1 MISVIT
7 PALVKDEYSY
17 QWLHEC
23 IASVKAQPGQWE
35 HIVVNDHSP
44 VKLDALKAHW
54 PHVRWLDAEG
64 TGVSSARNQAAE
76 AARYDLL
83 LPLDADDKL
92 GPDALA
98 TFLDAWNKRGDARII
113 YSDVI
118 MFGEDYARVYLAAEY
133 DFSILMHATFMTVGC
148 LHSKE
153 DWERVGGW
161 RLDMTHG
168 LEDWEYWIA
177 MGEVGV
183 CGKRVPE
190 PLYWYRRHP
199 RGRLQW
205 LRSASGLW
213 DRAYL
218 AMRELHKDSFNGRYP
233 MGCCGGRSRA
243 AATKP
248 VAAAM
253 PARVLQAASASAIRT
268 EGIMLVY
275 NGARKGDF
283 LITGGV
289 TRTKYHVPGQGG
301 IVELAGTRTQGIKP
315 ADLPWFL
322 SVNQGRDFKVVEQ
335 PKVTPVPLAPPIP
348 QAVKE
353 EAWEPSIV
361 EFHEPAPEPI
371 QGPDTGLGALDVEIE
386 KLMAEVPDIQA
397 LTVAEIRG
405 MDLEPDMAQA
415 LRGQEL
421 AGKNR
426 KTVLEFL
433 EGLI

>member
-7 PALVKDEYSY
+7 PAMVKDEYSY

-76 AARYDLL
+76 AARYDLI

-92 GPDALA
+92 GP
-98 TFLDAWNKRGDARII
+98 KRGNARII

-148 LHSKE
+148 LHTKE

-205 LRSASGLW
+205 LRSDSGLW

-253 PARVLQAASASAIRT
+253 PARAIQAASASAIRT

-301 IVELAGTRTQGIKP
+301 IVELAGTRTQGVKP

-353 EAWEPSIV
+353 EAWTPTTMEPK
-361 EFHEPAPEPI
+361 
-371 QGPDTGLGALDVEIE
+371 GGLIGNTDGSDGFI
-386 KLMAEVPDIQA
+386 MAHMLHEVPDIQA

-405 MDLEPDMAQA
+405 MDLEPDVA
-415 LRGQEL
+415 LALKGQEL